1 MHKTTKVFSM
11 LMLSLV
17 ILSTVFTAHP
27 AASAADSSGNTGTS
41 AIPFTEQQLK
51 DNDYILYFVNA
62 GDPTPRTVEGTDK
75 MGLLASV
82 TEQVYGL
89 DPVTGKSWGLV
100 TSTSGTNVSNAA
112 NKYGSLRYYN
122 GPQVRNKA
130 LTYNF
135 ELPEGDYDVTFGFK
149 NPWSGRTVNIILEGS
164 NVSNGDYDIGSYG
177 AEKEVVYKNIHVIDG
192 QLNASIQGPS
202 SGTLTNYNDPLVNY
216 IIVRLHVT
224 IPITDLQAQI
234 AAAKVESGK
243 SIYTKYSLDV
253 LNKTIL
259 QAEALVARVT
269 QNGVDIA
276 TVQDEV
282 RAAINQL
289 KQAMADLA
297 VYVPTSAY
305 TPGAPWLDT
314 NGAPIQ
320 AHGGGILY
328 DEHTHKYYWYGEDKT
343 NGYLPA
349 RGVRV
354 YASTDLY
361 NWQDEGL
368 ALTAIESM
376 GQFDTDPL
384 ISQLYAGRTDKADI
398 FNDIGTQRIIERP
411 KVIYNEKT
419 HKYVM
424 WMHTD
429 GPSATSTANYA
440 KAEAGYALSDSPTGP
455 FVYQVSNRMDRVPP
469 GATYDGQ
476 PNQPGMA
483 RDMNLFKDDDGTAYL
498 IYSSEENMTIYISK
512 LNDSYTDVVGWHK
525 DGQAARDT
533 TYKAE
538 YGKDYIRVFPGA
550 QREAPAMFKYAGKY
564 YLITSG
570 ATGWAP
576 NKALY
581 TVADQV
587 FGDWKPMRD
596 LAVGTKASTTFDSQ
610 STYVIPVDPAKG
622 KFIFMGDRWNESNLK
637 DSRYIWLPIEFGQ
650 NDEITLKWY
659 DQWNLELLNRM
670 GRVTVDTV
678 LPTRVTV
685 GQLPELPGIIHVT
698 MGDGTS
704 LNTPVNWSV
713 NASDFAKPGTIT
725 VNGTLPE
732 FGGKTIQAKINVI
745 PEHAIYFVHA
755 GGAATSDYVTWSS
768 YMQKTLL
775 NGNTIDQQYD
785 PAKGQTW
792 GYKGNSTN
800 ASGNETGNLFTS
812 LRYLKGNSGNDL
824 SYDFDLNKGHYT
836 VYVGLH
842 DPWYQWS
849 KGSRIAD
856 IKINGETKTSGY
868 VFKDTYDV
876 LGYSNVEVTNGK
888 LELTVHRSASA
899 PATNSDPQISWI
911 IIVDDVAPVT
921 AAALTP
927 DQPNGMNGWY
937 TSDSTLTL
945 TATDEGAGIATT
957 EYRVNGGD
965 WLPYTNPVLLTDEGK
980 LTVEYRSTDLAGNTE
995 ESKTL
1000 AVQLDKTV
1008 PQLQLSVD
1016 KPVIGP
1022 PNHKMVPIHVTI
1034 NADDSASGIAKV
1046 ELVSITSNEPDNGSG
1061 DGNTVQDIQNAEF
1074 GTNDTDFSLRAERSG
1089 NGSGRVYTITY
1100 KATDH
1105 AGLETV
1111 GSVQVRVEK

>member
-1 MHKTTKVFSM
+1 MHKPMKVVSL
-11 LMLSLV
+11 LMLSLFV
-17 ILSTVFTAHP
+17 LSSVFMP
-27 AASAADSSGNTGTS
+27 QKAAYAAETSGQAGTTL
-41 AIPFTEQQLK
+41 IPFTEQQLK

-62 GDPTPRTVEGTDK
+62 GDPTPRTVESTDK
-75 MGLLASV
+75 MGLFASV

-89 DPVTGKSWGLV
+89 DPVTGKAWGLA
-100 TSTSGTNVSNAA
+100 TGTSGTNVSNAA
-112 NKYGSLRYYN
+112 DKYGSLRYYN
-122 GPQVRNKA
+122 GTQVRNKA

-149 NPWSGRTVNIILEGS
+149 NPWSGRSVNLIMEGT

-177 AEKEVVYKNIHVIDG
+177 AEKEVVYKKFHTSDG
-192 QLNASIQGPS
+192 QLNVSIQGPS

-234 AAAKVESGK
+234 AAAKVEAGK
-243 SIYTKYSLDV
+243 TIYTKYSIETLKQAIV
-253 LNKTIL
+253 
-259 QAEALVARVT
+259 QAEALAASVT
-269 QNGVDIA
+269 QGGVDITA
-276 TVQDEV
+276 VQDEV
-282 RAAINQL
+282 RASINQL
-289 KQAMADLA
+289 KQAIADLA
-297 VYVPTSAY
+297 IYVPYSSY
-305 TPGAPWLDT
+305 EPGISWKDT

-320 AHGGGILY
+320 AHGGGILH
-328 DEHTHKYYWYGEDKT
+328 DERTGKYYWYGEDKT
-343 NGYLPA
+343 FGYLPT

-354 YASTDLY
+354 YSSSDLY

-368 ALTAIESM
+368 ALTAIETM
-376 GQFDTDPL
+376 DQFDTDPL

-411 KVIYNEKT
+411 KVIYNDKT

-429 GPSATSTANYA
+429 GPSATSNANYA

-512 LNDSYTDVVGWHK
+512 LNDSYTDIVGWHK
-525 DGQAARDT
+525 DGQITRDT

-581 TVADQV
+581 TVADQI
-587 FGDWKPMRD
+587 FGEWKPMRD
-596 LAVGTKASTTFDSQ
+596 LSVGTKASTTFDSQ

-622 KFIFMGDRWNESNLK
+622 KFIYMGDRWNSSNLK
-637 DSRYIWLPIEFGQ
+637 DSRYIWLPLEFGQ

-678 LPTRVTV
+678 LPTKVTV
-685 GQLPELPGIIHVT
+685 GQLPDMPGIIHVT
-698 MGDGTS
+698 TGDGTS
-704 LNTPVNWSV
+704 LNTPVVWSV
-713 NASDFAKPGTIT
+713 NASDFAKPGTVT
-725 VNGTLPE
+725 VGGTLPE
-732 FGGKTIQAKINVI
+732 FGGKAIQAKISVI
-745 PEHAIYFVHA
+745 PEHVIYFVHA

-768 YMQKTLL
+768 YMQETLL
-775 NGNTIDQQYD
+775 NPNTIDQQYD
-785 PAKGQTW
+785 PTKGQTW
-792 GYKGNSTN
+792 GYVGNSTN
-800 ASGNETGNLFTS
+800 ASGNATGNLFTS

-824 SYDFDLNKGHYT
+824 TYAFDLNKGRYT

-849 KGSRIAD
+849 KGNRIAD
-856 IKINGETKTSGY
+856 IRINGETKRSGY
-868 VFKDTYDV
+868 VFTDAYDV

-911 IIVDDVAPVT
+911 MIIDDAAPVT
-921 AAALTP
+921 TAALNP
-927 DQPNGMNGWY
+927 EQPGGLNGWY
-937 TSDSTLTL
+937 TSDVTLTL
-945 TATDEGAGIATT
+945 TGADEGAGIANS
-957 EYRVNGGD
+957 EYRVNGGA
-965 WLPYTNPVLLTDEGK
+965 WQPYTNPVLLSDEGS
-980 LTVEYRSTDLAGNTE
+980 LTVDYRSTDLAGNTE
-995 ESKTL
+995 DFKSL
-1000 AVQLDKTV
+1000 AILIDKTA

-1016 KPVIGP
+1016 KQVIGP
-1022 PNHKMVPIHVTI
+1022 PNHKMVPIHVAVNT
-1034 NADDSASGIAKV
+1034 DDAASGIAAF
-1046 ELVSITSNEPDNGSG
+1046 ELVSITSDEPDNVKG
-1061 DGNTVQDIQNAEF
+1061 DGNTEQDIQDAEY
-1074 GTNDTDFSLRAERSG
+1074 GTSDTDFSLRAERSG
-1089 NGSGRVYTITY
+1089 IGSGRVYTITY
-1100 KATDH
+1100 KVTDH
-1105 AGLETV
+1105 AGLETIS
-1111 GSVQVRVEK
+1111 SVQVKVDK